1 VVGLSEA
8 TRVNTYDSVTFDVL
22 QANVELLAE
31 NERLDLERR
40 RLLELDH
47 LKTEF
52 LARVSH
58 DLRTPL
64 NSIIGF
70 SDLITGEVGGRMNK
84 KHAEF
89 IAAINR
95 NGHALLAMIN
105 ELLDLSSLESGHV
118 LLRLDH
124 VPLQTLLDDLKA
136 ATLPVLDHA
145 GIEARWPTAAA
156 LQGKTALV
164 DRRRI
169 VQVLVNLVDNARK
182 FTPRGGVVTVEMD
195 SDRQEVHLV
204 VADNGPGIP
213 ASERDRIFAPYY
225 QRPSGGMTTSAHGVG
240 LGLAIVKSIVDRHG
254 GSIGLESG
262 TGKGCRFKV
271 TLPNQV
277 DANRHHVDPASTPS
291 QDV

>member
-1 VVGLSEA
+1 
-8 TRVNTYDSVTFDVL
+8 VTFDVL

-40 RLLELDH
+40 RLLELDQ

-89 IAAINR
+89 ISAINR

-118 LLRLDH
+118 HLRLEQ
-124 VPLQTLLDDLKA
+124 VSLQTLLDDLRA
-136 ATLPVLDHA
+136 ATQPVLENA
-145 GIEARWPTAAA
+145 GVEARWPDTKS
-156 LQGKTALV
+156 LDGKTAVV

-182 FTPRGGVVTVEMD
+182 FTPRGGAVTIEMD
-195 SDRQEVHLV
+195 SDDREIRLV

-213 ASERDRIFAPYY
+213 ASERERIFAPYY
-225 QRPSGGMTTSAHGVG
+225 QRPSGGMNANVHGVG
-240 LGLAIVKSIVDRHG
+240 LGLAIVKSIVDRHSG
-254 GSIGLESG
+254 GIGLDSG
-262 TGKGCRFKV
+262 IGKGCRFKV
-271 TLPNQV
+271 TLPNLSTAHVHDVGSVSPQPQTQ
-277 DANRHHVDPASTPS
+277 DA
-291 QDV
+291 